1 MTKNRF
7 ISNTSWILA
16 GQVVKMIISLFVSL
30 LTARYLGPSNQGVIT
45 YVASYISFFTSLIGL
60 GLNGVIIHEFVN
72 HQEDEGK
79 ILGTAIVLRFASSV
93 ISFVAFIALIYCIDS
108 NDNTIITV
116 AFLQAI
122 QLPFLCLDTINYWY
136 QAKLLSKYP
145 TIVQTIAYV
154 ITSAY
159 KVYLLC
165 AGNNV
170 LWFAF
175 AVTLDIIV
183 MAILYLAI
191 YLKHKTQKLGFS
203 GIIAKRLLK
212 SGLPFILANIMV
224 VIYGQMDRIMIKQM
238 LGSTTEVGLYSTAIA
253 VCSIIG
259 FIPSAILDSARPL
272 IAEAKKADE
281 EKYKLR
287 FRQLVAGLMW
297 VCFLYSAFITVF
309 SKPLLNLM
317 YGDAYIGAN
326 ICLKIAVWYTAFSY
340 IGSARSF
347 WLICENKKRY
357 VFYFSALGA
366 ALNLILNL
374 ILIPVM
380 GINGAALATLVTQI
394 MANFIIPLLFK
405 DTRDYGRAIICG
417 ITLRNIELK
426 SALNKIKF
434 KIFK

>member
-7 ISNTSWILA
+7 LSNTFWILA

-45 YVASYISFFTSLIGL
+45 YVASYITFFTSLIGL

-72 HQEDEGK
+72 QQKDEGK
-79 ILGTAIVLRFASSV
+79 ILGTAIALRFASSV
-93 ISFVAFIALIYCIDS
+93 ISFVAFMALIYCIDS
-108 NDNTIITV
+108 NDNTIVIV

-122 QLPFLCLDTINYWY
+122 QLPFLCFDTINYWY

-145 TIVQTIAYV
+145 SIIQTLAYV

-165 AGNNV
+165 TGKNV

-175 AVTLDIIV
+175 SISLDIMI
-183 MAILYLAI
+183 MAAMYFFMYLR
-191 YLKHKTQKLGFS
+191 HKTQKLSFS
-203 GIIAKRLLK
+203 VVIAKRLIK
-212 SGLPFILANIMV
+212 SGTPFILANMMV

-238 LGSTTEVGLYSTAIA
+238 LDSTTEVGLYSTAIT
-253 VCSIIG
+253 VCSLIG

-272 IAEAKKADE
+272 IAEVKKADE
-281 EKYKLR
+281 EEYKLR

-297 VCFLYSAFITVF
+297 ICFLYSAFITVF

-317 YGDAYIGAN
+317 YGDAYLGAN

-374 ILIPVM
+374 ILIPFL

-426 SALNKIKF
+426 SALNKVKF

>member
-7 ISNTSWILA
+7 LSNTFWILA

-45 YVASYISFFTSLIGL
+45 YVASYITFFTSLIGL

-72 HQEDEGK
+72 QQKDEGK
-79 ILGTAIVLRFASSV
+79 ILGTAIALRFASSV
-93 ISFVAFIALIYCIDS
+93 ISFVAFMALIYCIDS
-108 NDNTIITV
+108 NDNTIVIV

-122 QLPFLCLDTINYWY
+122 QLPFLCFDTINYWY

-145 TIVQTIAYV
+145 SIIQTLAYV

-165 AGNNV
+165 TGKNV

-175 AVTLDIIV
+175 SISLDIMI
-183 MAILYLAI
+183 MAAMYFFMYLR
-191 YLKHKTQKLGFS
+191 HKTQKLSFS
-203 GIIAKRLLK
+203 VVIAKRLIK
-212 SGLPFILANIMV
+212 SGTPFILANMMV

-238 LGSTTEVGLYSTAIA
+238 LGSTTEVGLYSTAIT
-253 VCSIIG
+253 VCSLIG

-272 IAEAKKADE
+272 IAEVKKADE
-281 EKYKLR
+281 EEYKLR

-297 VCFLYSAFITVF
+297 ICFLYSAFITVF
-309 SKPLLNLM
+309 SNPLLNLM
-317 YGDAYIGAN
+317 YGDAYLGAN

-374 ILIPVM
+374 ILIPFL

-426 SALNKIKF
+426 SALNKVKF